1 MIFGAIKMKKTMWA
15 ALLLGLAASSSAL
28 ADQNSISQG
37 ISQGDVLGRVRVI
50 SIEPQASSNGTLSA
64 INTGV
69 NNSMVPELDFT
80 YMALDHVG
88 IELILATSRHTV
100 TSNIGKL
107 GSKVKAAEYRVAT
120 EGEPVAGSGADP
132 FHIGMLI
139 FPGMTNLDF
148 AGPFEVLSR
157 GPNAVVHV
165 LGHSMEPV
173 RTDVGGLLL
182 PTMTL
187 ADAPCLDMLFVG
199 GGPGV
204 NALMS
209 DKTTLQFLSERAQ
222 QAQWVTSVCTGALVL
237 GAAGLL
243 RGYKAATHWTAMDVL
258 PILGARPI
266 HERVVVDR
274 NRITGGGV
282 TAGIDFGLD
291 VARLLWGRDVAQK
304 IALFLEYDP
313 QPPFSGS
320 PLRAPREIVAEV
332 RETSATMTDARMAAA
347 RIAMRK
353 FV

>member
-1 MIFGAIKMKKTMWA
+1 MNRRDFGVT
-15 ALLLGLAASSSAL
+15 LGLAA
-28 ADQNSISQG
+28 
-37 ISQGDVLGRVRVI
+37 
-50 SIEPQASSNGTLSA
+50 LSL
-64 INTGV
+64 
-69 NNSMVPELDFT
+69 P
-80 YMALDHVG
+80 
-88 IELILATSRHTV
+88 
-100 TSNIGKL
+100 L

-332 RETSATMTDARMAAA
+332 RETSATMTDARIAAA